1 MRKETRHL
9 TAIIET
15 TENNYGAYRKEVD
28 GVIGIGKTLDEV
40 KKSLLESIDIIIEEC
55 RENDEYELPEA
66 LSGIFEID
74 FKMDVKSFLS
84 VYYGI
89 FTKAGLERLTGINQ
103 KQLWHYANG
112 KTVPR
117 RAQILKIENALHQL
131 GSELLSIRL

>member
-1 MRKETRHL
+1 MKTRHL

-15 TENNYGAYRKEVD
+15 TKNNYGAYLKDVD
-28 GVIGIGKTLDEV
+28 GVIGIGKTLDAV
-40 KKSLLESIDIIIEEC
+40 KKSLLESIDIIIDEC

-66 LSGIFEID
+66 LSGDFVID

-112 KTVPR
+112 KVTPR
-117 RAQILKIENALHQL
+117 RAQVEKIENALHQL
-131 GSELLSIRL
+131 GNELLSIRL